1 MNPNV
6 VPRRADSCH
15 RVGRVSEFGRSGPGA
30 FTLIELMV
38 AMAIAS
44 MMLLIAIPSIRGVRK
59 PPQVR
64 ATEDFVKGCREARAR
79 AILTGRPM
87 QLVIDSQ
94 AGMMR
99 VESAPTV
106 IPTEAISDGPSGPD
120 SGYSAPRRESET
132 KTLFSAHLP
141 DEVAFRKLVINLRNV
156 FDAREQVDSGTTVAF
171 VRFYPNGTSDD
182 LLAEIMVDQSEVF
195 RVTLDVIVAEPT
207 VIAVP

>member
-1 MNPNV
+1 MNHAGAQLPADR
-6 VPRRADSCH
+6 PRSMFRRGVS
-15 RVGRVSEFGRSGPGA
+15 GRLGRRA

-79 AILTGRPM
+79 AILTGLPM

-99 VESAPTV
+99 VERAPSA
-106 IPTEAISDGPSGPD
+106 IPNETASDGPMAPEP
-120 SGYSAPRRESET
+120 GYSAPRKEAET
-132 KTLFSAHLP
+132 RSLFSARLP
-141 DEVAFRKLVINLRNV
+141 DEVAFRRLVINLRNV
-156 FDAREQVDSGTTVAF
+156 FDAREQVDSGTSVAF

-195 RVTLDVIVAEPT
+195 RVTLDVIVGEPT

>member
-6 VPRRADSCH
+6 AQRRADSCH
-15 RVGRVSEFGRSGPGA
+15 RAGRVSGFGRSGLGA

-38 AMAIAS
+38 AMTIAS
-44 MMLLIAIPSIRGVRK
+44 MMLLIAIPSIRGVQK

-94 AGMMR
+94 AGMLR
-99 VESAPTV
+99 VEGAPTV
-106 IPTEAISDGPSGPD
+106 IPTEAISDGPGGPD

-156 FDAREQVDSGTTVAF
+156 FDATEQVDSGTTVAF

-182 LLAEIMVDQSEVF
+182 LVAEIMVDQSEVF
-195 RVTLDVIVAEPT
+195 RVTLDVIVGEPT

>member
-1 MNPNV
+1 MNV
-6 VPRRADSCH
+6 ARGQRQDGIARR
-15 RVGRVSEFGRSGPGA
+15 GRGWPATGRAGFHG

-106 IPTEAISDGPSGPD
+106 LPHESPTGGPGPQET
-120 SGYSAPRRESET
+120 GYSAPRIESET
-132 KTLFSAHLP
+132 RTLFSAHLP
-141 DEVAFRKLVINLRNV
+141 DEVAFRRLVINLRNV

-195 RVTLDVIVAEPT
+195 RITLDVIVGEPT
-207 VIAVP
+207 VVAVP

>member
-6 VPRRADSCH
+6 AQRRADSCH
-15 RVGRVSEFGRSGPGA
+15 RVGRVSEFGHSGLGA

-106 IPTEAISDGPSGPD
+106 IPTQAIPDGPGSPD
-120 SGYSAPRRESET
+120 SGYSAPRREAET

-195 RVTLDVIVAEPT
+195 RVTLDVIVGAPT